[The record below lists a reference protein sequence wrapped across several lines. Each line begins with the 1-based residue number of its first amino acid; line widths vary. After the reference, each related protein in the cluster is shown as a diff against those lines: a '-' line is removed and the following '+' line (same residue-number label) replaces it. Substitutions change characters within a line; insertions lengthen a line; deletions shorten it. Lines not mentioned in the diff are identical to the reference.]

1 MSPSHPVRASPSPS
15 PGSFPRAYLPW
26 LWLLLAAHAVLLVWA
41 ALRAL
46 GVEREDYLAREFR
59 LVGITSFVVALVGLT
74 LGRHHARA
82 FAIACVAIAAAALLT
97 PGAVAVV
104 SLCLLS
110 AHVLGMRLLRIVGGR
125 AGTAYPAAP
134 WPLPIL
140 IGIGIWIAMVTA
152 TGGLRIHYA
161 PVYVVVLLV
170 PLAFA
175 WRDTVDALARL
186 RPLAAAGPVFGWT
199 ERIWVA
205 LLVTMIVL
213 HLFIVARPDAGY
225 DSSTMHLQFAIL
237 VEDMHRWRFDVDRY
251 AWAVMPLGADWAYAI
266 AYILGGE
273 NAARLANFSFGVLAM
288 GLVFELLRRHARREI
303 ALASV
308 CLLVSIPLAFAET
321 GSLYVENLWSAFL
334 LAALFVTL
342 DMARGSLPAARGWPL
357 WALLAAAAMQCKVI
371 GVLWLA
377 PLFVYTLVA
386 MTRRADAQRPDLRG
400 LLVMTGAT
408 VMAAWPYVN
417 AWLRTGNPVFPFMNT
432 LFRSPLADIT
442 TSFTNPLYVVP
453 LRPWSL
459 YEVIADSH
467 RFIEGSDGAIGL
479 HWLLL
484 LPLIAL
490 AFTRRRPAE
499 QWWCAALAAVFF
511 TAVFVQQAYLR
522 YLLPAFM
529 LLAVLGGWAAND
541 LPDGRR
547 TRIAVLIVGGLLCL
561 LHVRLIP
568 NGNWPNARLCVGCAF
583 DAQARTNFLS
593 MYMGDRIVGDH
604 LNRNLPDA
612 RVGFLMLNA
621 PSPGGFAGYSR
632 AANWHDGPFFSAVAR
647 ATTAADIDVLVRK
660 YSLTHVVYRTRA
672 PERENDAIRAFRDSR
687 TTPLWKFQ
695 DFVVAAITPP

>member
-1 MSPSHPVRASPSPS
+1 MNPSRPLPVAPPPP

-26 LWLLLAAHAVLLVWA
+26 LWLLLIAHAGLLGWA
-41 ALRAL
+41 ALRPFEV
-46 GVEREDYLAREFR
+46 GRQDYRPLEFL
-59 LVGITSFVVALVGLT
+59 LVTTVSFAVALVGLT
-74 LGRHHARA
+74 LARRHARVFA
-82 FAIACVAIAAAALLT
+82 FAGVAIAAAALLT

-104 SLCLLS
+104 LLCLLS
-110 AHVLGMRLLRIVGGR
+110 AHVLGRRLLRFVGGR

-134 WPLPIL
+134 WPLPML
-140 IGIGIWIAMVTA
+140 VGIGVWIALVTA
-152 TGGLRIHYA
+152 MGGLHIHYA
-161 PVYVVVLLV
+161 PVYVAVLLV

-175 WRDTVDALARL
+175 WRDTVDALSRL
-186 RPLAAAGPVFGWT
+186 RPLAGAGPVFGWT

-205 LLVTMIVL
+205 LLVTMVVL

-225 DSSTMHLQFAIL
+225 DSSTMHLQFAAL
-237 VEDMHRWRFDVDRY
+237 VEDMHRWRFDVNRY

-288 GLVFELLRRHARREI
+288 GLVYALVRRHTRREL

-342 DMARGSLPAARGWPL
+342 DMARGTLPAARGWPL

-377 PLFVYTLVA
+377 PLFVYTIVA
-386 MTRRADAQRPDLRG
+386 MARRAEGQWPDLRG
-400 LLVMTGAT
+400 MLVLTGAT
-408 VMAAWPYVN
+408 VMAAWPYAN

-432 LFRSPLADIT
+432 LFRSPLADT
-442 TSFTNPLYVVP
+442 TTAFTNPLYVVP

-467 RFIEGSDGAIGL
+467 RFIEGGDGAIGL

-484 LPLIAL
+484 LPLVAL

-547 TRIAVLIVGGLLCL
+547 TRVAVLIVGSLLCL

-568 NGNWPNARLCVGCAF
+568 NGNWPNGRLCLGCAF
-583 DAQARTNFLS
+583 DAHARADYLS
-593 MYMGDRIVGDH
+593 SYMGDRIVGDH

-621 PSPGGFAGYSR
+621 PSPGGFVGFSR
-632 AANWHDGPFFSAVAR
+632 AANWHDGPFFSAVAN
-647 ATTAADIDVLVRK
+647 ATTAADIDALARQ
-660 YSLTHVVYRTRA
+660 YGLSHIVYRTMA
-672 PERENDAIRAFRDSR
+672 PERENEAIRAFRDSR
-687 TTPLWKFQ
+687 TTPVWKFQ